1 MKPSGKTILSYLT
14 ENFDF
19 IVDLFQSS
27 KENNFFISGEVLI
40 NRCRKQN
47 INLKKLEDYKIINSL
62 PHGTYELNKRFTD
75 FISFLIDDFRLDLP
89 ESTKKYQNSIQKI
102 FSEIT
107 IDNLTLN
114 KQKKLNEIIDL
125 TQGLIGEI
133 REFNLQ
139 IESNTKQLFTET
151 IQITQNKE
159 NFDYTIRI
167 QKATYLIEN
176 YIKPMNDIFNREHP
190 NSFIKELN
198 RIRDF
203 ANLQRHEQRDL
214 GLREQFERLYQFISN
229 VNESLLK
236 NTSIMAKDVSPLLD
250 RLKIES
256 EILKGV
262 EFFLLNAKQGRINH
276 IVSFSE
282 LKKKQRRNV
291 YSKGFELAAKHV
303 FEKLREK
310 SEPISLTTET
320 KEQEFWV
327 FDKETYKEKLLRNL
341 PIENFFLWCYNTLKE
356 EQTEILSENFLQIAS
371 LLLEKEIIADFSSE
385 KVDLEL
391 SDSILKIPVVKVSS

>member
-1 MKPSGKTILSYLT
+1 MRPSGKTILSYLT

-27 KENNFFISGEVLI
+27 KENNFFISGEVLV
-40 NRCRKQN
+40 NRCIEQN

-62 PHGTYELNKRFTD
+62 PDGTYELNKRFTD

-89 ESTKKYQNSIQKI
+89 ESIRKYQDSIHKI

-107 IDNLTLN
+107 RDNLTLN
-114 KQKKLNEIIDL
+114 KQKNLNEIIVL

-139 IESNTKQLFTET
+139 IDSNTKQLFTET
-151 IQITQNKE
+151 ILITQNKE
-159 NFDYTIRI
+159 KFDYTTRI
-167 QKATYLIEN
+167 QKARYLIEN

-214 GLREQFERLYQFISN
+214 SLREQFERLYQFISN
-229 VNESLLK
+229 VNHSLLK
-236 NTSIMAKDVSPLLD
+236 NASIMAKDVSPLLD
-250 RLKIES
+250 RLKLES

-262 EFFLLNAKQGRINH
+262 EFFLLNAKQGRVNYT
-276 IVSFSE
+276 VSFSE
-282 LKKKQRRNV
+282 LKNKQRRNV
-291 YSKGFELAAKHV
+291 YSKGFELDAKHV
-303 FEKLREK
+303 FEKLHEK
-310 SEPISLTTET
+310 SELIPLTAETE
-320 KEQEFWV
+320 EQKFWV

-356 EQTEILSENFLQIAS
+356 EQTEILSENFFQNAS
-371 LLLEKEIIADFSSE
+371 LLSEKEILADFSSE

-391 SDSILKIPVVKVSS
+391 S